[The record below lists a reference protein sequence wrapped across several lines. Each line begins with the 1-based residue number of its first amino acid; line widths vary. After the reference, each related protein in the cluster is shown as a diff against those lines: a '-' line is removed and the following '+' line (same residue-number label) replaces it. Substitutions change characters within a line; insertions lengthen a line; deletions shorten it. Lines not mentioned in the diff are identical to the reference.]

1 MSRRFARPYAK
12 ALLATAGRDDAAKE
26 VRDELGLF
34 AQAAAQVPGL
44 NKMASS
50 PAIPAEVKE
59 GVLTEVCRM
68 LEIGRLGESF
78 LSLLMKN
85 YRLIHLEAILESL
98 DQILNRR
105 LGVVTAEVTSAQ
117 PLDEDRRARLGKVLS
132 GILQQDVDLSL
143 RTDPKLLGGFVARI
157 GSYRY
162 DASVDGQLSRL
173 ATSLVQEN

>member
-12 ALLATAGRDDAAKE
+12 ALLATAAGDDAAKD
-26 VRDELGLF
+26 VRRQLRLF
-34 AQAAAQVPGL
+34 VEAAEQVPGL
-44 NKMASS
+44 NKMASN

-59 GVLTEVCRM
+59 RVLAEVCGI
-68 LEIGRLGESF
+68 LELERLARSF
-78 LSLLMKN
+78 LLLLMKN
-85 YRLIHLEAILESL
+85 YRLIHLEAILEAF

-117 PLDEDRRARLGKVLS
+117 PLDEDRRVRLQAVLAR
-132 GILQQDVDLSL
+132 ILQQDVELTL

-162 DASVDGQLSRL
+162 DASVDGQLGRL
-173 ATSLVQEN
+173 AASLLQGN